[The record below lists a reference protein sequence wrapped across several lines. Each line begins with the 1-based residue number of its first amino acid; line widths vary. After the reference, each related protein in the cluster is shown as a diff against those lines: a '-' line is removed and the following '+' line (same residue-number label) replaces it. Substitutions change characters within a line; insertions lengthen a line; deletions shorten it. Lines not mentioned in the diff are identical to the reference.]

1 MAKSFSNILAISA
14 LLYGFQSKV
23 LRIELEKQYLTSYD
37 NVQLEDQ
44 TDIDLM
50 IDTPIGVDDNLL
62 IDSDEMNYSQLR
74 EI

>member
-1 MAKSFSNILAISA
+1 MARNFANLLAISA

-23 LRIELEKQYLTSYD
+23 VRIELEKQYLPQIDS
-37 NVQLEDQ
+37 VQLEDM

-62 IDSDEMNYSQLR
+62 IESDEMNYS
-74 EI
+74 